1 MSTKNTSVVPEEVTL
16 ATGEQVEHIMDMW
29 RRRIK
34 GRKLTLDEANQIIRN
49 GGQYLPTMDKAADV
63 LVDQVRS
70 DMQNTIIRMVRN
82 IRRNRSA
89 VQTINDTGRN
99 KNVNDG
105 ILETMPVG
113 NGPEEVELV
122 YFRLGRTVYADEL
135 EREYEAR
142 GLEPDP
148 QAQST
153 DNEADQSFAD
163 EHPNS
168 NYWNR
173 DGKLSSF
180 LTFDRWNG
188 RRYVDCDRGGSYWDG
203 RWWFAGVRK
212 VSK

>member
-1 MSTKNTSVVPEEVTL
+1 
-16 ATGEQVEHIMDMW
+16 
-29 RRRIK
+29 
-34 GRKLTLDEANQIIRN
+34 
-49 GGQYLPTMDKAADV
+49 
-63 LVDQVRS
+63 
-70 DMQNTIIRMVRN
+70 MQNTIIRMVRN

>member
-1 MSTKNTSVVPEEVTL
+1 MSTKNTSVAPKEVTL

-70 DMQNTIIRMVRN
+70 DMQNIIIRMVRN

-89 VQTINDTGRN
+89 QAAINDTGRN
-99 KNVNDG
+99 KHVNDG
-105 ILETMPVG
+105 ILATMPVG

-142 GLEPDP
+142 DLEPDP
-148 QAQST
+148 QAQSA
-153 DNEADQSFAD
+153 DNEADPSFAD

-173 DGKLSSF
+173 DGNLSSF
-180 LTFDRWNG
+180 LAFDGWNG
-188 RRYVDCDRGGSYWDG
+188 KRRVGCNRGDDYWYG
-203 RWWFAGVRK
+203 LWWFAGVRK

>member
-1 MSTKNTSVVPEEVTL
+1 MSTKNTSVVPGEITL

-70 DMQNTIIRMVRN
+70 DMQNTIVRMVRN

-99 KNVNDG
+99 KYVNDG
-105 ILETMPVG
+105 ILVTMPVG
-113 NGPEEVELV
+113 NGPEGVELV
-122 YFRLGRTVYADEL
+122 YFRLGRTVYDDEL

-153 DNEADQSFAD
+153 DNEADPSFAD

-173 DGKLSSF
+173 DGKVSSYLAF
-180 LTFDRWNG
+180 RRWLG
-188 RRYVDCDRGGSYWDG
+188 MRYVHCHRNGDEWGDY
-203 RWWFAGVRK
+203 WWFAGVRK
-212 VSK
+212 VS